1 MRACP
6 SNKGSRDHGGVHA
19 RCRMHTMAV
28 VTLVLLFLF
37 PSRESS
43 AQSLL
48 WRVETPG
55 VDAPSWVFGTMHARC
70 AKDIR
75 FSDALLE
82 AVNTA
87 EILALELDLDDP
99 ALPGG
104 IAKYAFMPRDSSLRV
119 LLSEGAYDTLSSYL
133 RDSVSMAIPNVESMR
148 PLFLIGLLI
157 GKVLGCTPVA
167 YEDRLMAVA
176 KAKGKEIVGIETVEE
191 QFRAFATIPLREQA
205 RMVLDMIREM
215 DKTRE
220 SFRRLDDAYA
230 RADLDT
236 LLALAQESESDYG
249 RYDDAL
255 LRERNHRWIPRMLEL
270 AGKRSTLF
278 AVGAGHLSG
287 DQGILSL
294 LRAAGCTVTAV
305 IEWR

>member
-1 MRACP
+1 MRP
-6 SNKGSRDHGGVHA
+6 FFLI
-19 RCRMHTMAV
+19 
-28 VTLVLLFLF
+28 TLVAIFLNALT
-37 PSRESS
+37 EAS

-48 WRVETPG
+48 WRLDIPG
-55 VDAPSWVFGTMHARC
+55 VESPSWVFGTMHARC

-82 AVNTA
+82 AINTTDV
-87 EILALELDLDDP
+87 LALELDLDDP

-119 LLSEGAYDTLSSYL
+119 LLSEGEYDTLSSYL
-133 RDSVSMAIPNVESMR
+133 RDSLSMAIPNVESMR

-167 YEDRLMAVA
+167 YEDRLMTAA
-176 KAKGKEIVGIETVEE
+176 KAKGKEIIGIETVEE
-191 QFRAFATIPLREQA
+191 QFHAFATIPLREQA

-220 SFRRLDDAYA
+220 SFRRLDDAYS

-236 LLALAQESESDYG
+236 LLSLAKESESDYG

-255 LRERNHRWIPRMLEL
+255 LRERNHRWIPRILEI

-278 AVGAGHLSG
+278 AVGAGHLPG
-287 DQGILSL
+287 DDGILAL

-305 IEWR
+305 IERP

>member
-1 MRACP
+1 MMPFVRYAI
-6 SNKGSRDHGGVHA
+6 
-19 RCRMHTMAV
+19 
-28 VTLVLLFLF
+28 LLFVSLHILN
-37 PSRESS
+37 PVPAS

-48 WRVETPG
+48 WRLDVPG
-55 VDAPSWVFGTMHARC
+55 VESPSWVFGTMHARC

-82 AVNTA
+82 AINSTDV
-87 EILALELDLDDP
+87 LALELDLDDP

-119 LLSEGAYDTLSSYL
+119 LLSPGEYDTLSSYL

-176 KAKGKEIVGIETVEE
+176 KAKGKEIIGIETVEE
-191 QFRAFATIPLREQA
+191 QFHAFASIPLREQA
-205 RMVLDMIREM
+205 RMVLDMIRGME
-215 DKTRE
+215 KTRE
-220 SFRRLDDAYA
+220 AFRRLDDAYA

-236 LLALAQESESDYG
+236 LLTLAKESDSDYG

-255 LRERNHRWIPRMLEL
+255 LSERNHRWIPRLMEL
-270 AGKRSTLF
+270 AGQRPTLF
-278 AVGAGHLSG
+278 AVGAGHLPG
-287 DQGILSL
+287 DDGILTL

-305 IEWR
+305 TEAR